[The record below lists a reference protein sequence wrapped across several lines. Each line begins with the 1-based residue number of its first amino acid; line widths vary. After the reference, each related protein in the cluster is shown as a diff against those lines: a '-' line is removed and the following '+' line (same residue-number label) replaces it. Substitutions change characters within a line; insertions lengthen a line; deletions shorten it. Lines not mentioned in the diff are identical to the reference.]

1 MNSANILAIM
11 NEQETELISRF
22 NRIILEFVAGQTK
35 QSGHRKIGRAIEKIV
50 EPILKGND
58 VFMI

>member
-1 MNSANILAIM
+1 M